1 MHSISEMCVW
11 QWRYSEFLEA
21 VENNKIERV
30 LFNKD
35 GDVLQALAEGRRA
48 LVIVPKDPQL
58 LDTLLKHNVDFQGAC
73 TLLRANASFCMG
85 RHVSKHQ
92 QKNLC
97 PADEFCN
104 CATACILCVLAV
116 PTFMSVL

>member
-1 MHSISEMCVW
+1 M

-35 GDVLQALAEGRRA
+35 GDVLQALSEGKRA

-58 LDTLLKHNVDFQGAC
+58 LDTLMKHGVDFQGMP
-73 TLLRANASFCMG
+73 TLQS
-85 RHVSKHQ
+85 H
-92 QKNLC
+92 
-97 PADEFCN
+97 
-104 CATACILCVLAV
+104 
-116 PTFMSVL
+116 